1 MTALYT
7 VFPIDF
13 FVVLAVVVPSRR
25 QQTLIINM
33 FRQKQ
38 ETSVL
43 IGIYHN
49 RLHTKYSMHQPVV
62 VDRLRSASSKGQVYY
77 VDKSLF
83 GTVVGIGSGLK
94 DRIR

>member
-1 MTALYT
+1 MKKGEEVAPFDCTIYS

-43 IGIYHN
+43 IRYI
-49 RLHTKYSMHQPVV
+49 SQS
-62 VDRLRSASSKGQVYY
+62 SAYQVLYAPACC
-77 VDKSLF
+77 
-83 GTVVGIGSGLK
+83 
-94 DRIR
+94 